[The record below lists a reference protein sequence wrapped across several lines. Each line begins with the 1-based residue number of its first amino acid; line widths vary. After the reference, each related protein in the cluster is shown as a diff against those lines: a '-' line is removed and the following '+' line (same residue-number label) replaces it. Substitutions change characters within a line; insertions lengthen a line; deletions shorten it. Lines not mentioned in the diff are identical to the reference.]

1 MTSGVASRPRHV
13 SDSERVWL
21 ALGAVVL
28 LVLGLAPPLTTWAR
42 HYEFVEALQFSVFA
56 MVVPALRRV
65 ARPGGSCAW
74 RARRHRGRSGHGP
87 PGGGAPAPPEFVRA
101 FIPWLL
107 FVAAIVAWR
116 TPAAVDGVTR
126 HFWLLVAEAA
136 SSPSS
141 ASCSGSN
148 SSSHPRSFPG
158 RRGHGAC
165 ASSVLDV
172 GRVGLAYT
180 EAMSNTSWYSTFHH
194 SAGHGLGASADHQV
208 STIVI
213 WLVAAA
219 AFMPVIFWNLYFW
232 LRNDEDPDDEL
243 FRLMKEERRR
253 AWQVPRPSAAIR
265 RLEGRYE
272 RGGVGRTGRSGR
284 EIAAPSTLSA
294 PLICASACER
304 SWAAWR
310 SRLARSLSAVLSEGW
325 LISVWM
331 SSMMPSASPVDHRVT
346 APTRALRCLP
356 AVDPG
361 TSMLDR
367 S

>member
-1 MTSGVASRPRHV
+1 V

-56 MVVPALRRV
+56 MVVPALLTCG
-65 ARPGGSCAW
+65 APW
-74 RARRHRGRSGHGP
+74 RFLRLAGTEGTGAGRAMDRLAAGRRRH
-87 PGGGAPAPPEFVRA
+87 PEFVRA

-136 SSPSS
+136 SFAVVGVVLWLELVESPPLL
-141 ASCSGSN
+141 
-148 SSSHPRSFPG
+148 PRSPRP
-158 RRGHGAC
+158 RRLAQ
-165 ASSVLDV
+165 AAFSMWAVWV
-172 GRVGLAYT
+172 LAYT

-253 AWQVPRPSAAIR
+253 AWQVPKT
-265 RLEGRYE
+265 L
-272 RGGVGRTGRSGR
+272 GGD
-284 EIAAPSTLSA
+284 P
-294 PLICASACER
+294 
-304 SWAAWR
+304 
-310 SRLARSLSAVLSEGW
+310 
-325 LISVWM
+325 
-331 SSMMPSASPVDHRVT
+331 
-346 APTRALRCLP
+346 P
-356 AVDPG
+356 A
-361 TSMLDR
+361 
-367 S
+367 